1 MILALLALEV
11 GAVLLYAGIK
21 GRSVT
26 SFLLHGDFTQPGP
39 TGSIASQP
47 AATPPAAG
55 SSGSSATGPTGV
67 TGPVG

>member
-26 SFLLHGDFTQPGP
+26 SFLLKGDFTQPGP
-39 TGSIASQP
+39 QGSIAQTP
-47 AATPPAAG
+47 AATPPATGAQ
-55 SSGSSATGPTGV
+55 GPTHG
-67 TGPVG
+67 